1 MQRDTCTPW
10 GRAAEAGAIAN
21 LERVEDDPSLD
32 SKPAESQRH
41 AQFSVGQVIHHRLF
55 EYRGVVVDVDPT
67 FQGTEEWYEAVARSR
82 PPRDQ
87 PWYHVL
93 VHGAEH
99 ATYVAE
105 RNLEA
110 APSDEPID
118 HPLLAAY
125 FDAFRDGRYQRSRS
139 IN

>member
-1 MQRDTCTPW
+1 MTPEA
-10 GRAAEAGAIAN
+10 RALATLG
-21 LERVEDDPSLD
+21 RVESDPRRD
-32 SKPAESQRH
+32 SKPAVPHRSAR
-41 AQFSVGQVIHHRLF
+41 FCVGQLIHHRLF